1 MTLTAIRPFV
11 TSLLLALTA
20 TTAATAQ
27 TPQTLT
33 LADALRLARDRSEAI
48 EVARAGEARASA
60 GIERARSQRLPQVN
74 FAGTY
79 SRTLASEFSRAF
91 ESTGPV
97 CDPFSVDATRPL
109 ADRVAEIERAASCG
123 SLGGGLGFNFAELPF
138 GRKNTYQL
146 GFTFSQPLY
155 AGGRITAQE
164 TQAAVTQRAAA
175 LTTSLTDA
183 QLALTVTRAFYDA
196 ALADRLLAIAESVYA
211 QASATYDQT
220 RLSFDAGRQP
230 EFELLRAQV
239 ARDNQRPTVIR
250 RRADRDV
257 ALLRLRQLLEL
268 PAGTPLTLDVSL
280 ETPDLPPP
288 APFAEALATARTS
301 APDSFLS
308 VQQSEALV
316 SLREAG
322 ITVARAERLP
332 SISLS
337 SSLAQVGYPSSG
349 AFPTFGDFRT
359 NWSLSATVQIPL
371 FTGGRLRAD
380 ERTAYADLTEARAQ
394 LKQSRELAE
403 LSAATALQDLA
414 AAEAVWQASASTVQ
428 QATRAYEI
436 AELRNREGLS
446 TQLELADSRLSL
458 EIAQANRAQAGRDV
472 QVARARVA
480 LASALP
486 AGVQ

>member
-1 MTLTAIRPFV
+1 
-11 TSLLLALTA
+11 LAA
-20 TTAATAQ
+20 
-27 TPQTLT
+27 
-33 LADALRLARDRSEAI
+33 
-48 EVARAGEARASA
+48 ARAS
-60 GIERARSQRLPQVN
+60 S
-74 FAGTY
+74 
-79 SRTLASEFSRAF
+79 
-91 ESTGPV
+91 
-97 CDPFSVDATRPL
+97 
-109 ADRVAEIERAASCG
+109 
-123 SLGGGLGFNFAELPF
+123 
-138 GRKNTYQL
+138 
-146 GFTFSQPLY
+146 
-155 AGGRITAQE
+155 
-164 TQAAVTQRAAA
+164 
-175 LTTSLTDA
+175 
-183 QLALTVTRAFYDA
+183 
-196 ALADRLLAIAESVYA
+196 
-211 QASATYDQT
+211 
-220 RLSFDAGRQP
+220 
-230 EFELLRAQV
+230 
-239 ARDNQRPTVIR
+239 
-250 RRADRDV
+250 
-257 ALLRLRQLLEL
+257 
-268 PAGTPLTLDVSL
+268 
-280 ETPDLPPP
+280 
-288 APFAEALATARTS
+288 
-301 APDSFLS
+301 PDSFLS

-332 SISLS
+332 SVSLS

-349 AFPTFGDFRT
+349 ALPAFGDFRT

-403 LSAATALQDLA
+403 LSAATALQDLT

-480 LASALP
+480 LAHALP